1 MVHISRSRLPLQ
13 TGNAHSRKPK
23 TFFAVRAI
31 NKSAQNLSALF
42 DLRRKPQAQEGL
54 QNYLR
59 SGDKPQGVRI
69 TAVAPWARSPLRN
82 SGCR

>member
-23 TFFAVRAI
+23 AFFAVRAI

-42 DLRRKPQAQEGL
+42 DLSRKRRKTSGFTFASGTNRKEYGS
-54 QNYLR
+54 LR
-59 SGDKPQGVRI
+59 V
-69 TAVAPWARSPLRN
+69 PWVRSPPRN
-82 SGCR
+82 NGCR